1 MKLYAFKVGGI
12 CKFIKFYCTDSLLGI
27 YFCFCTNVCV
37 CVLCVRVCMCM
48 FVCLCLC
55 VCVCVGYF
63 CALLLILCL
72 AINLLRQYINKRA
85 AELNNTSL

>member
-1 MKLYAFKVGGI
+1 VILYAFKAGAI
-12 CKFIKFYCTDSLLGI
+12 CKFIKLYCIDSVLGL

-37 CVLCVRVCMCM
+37 
-48 FVCLCLC
+48 FVC

-63 CALLLILCL
+63 CVLLLILCL
-72 AINLLRQYINKRA
+72 AINLLRQNVNKRA